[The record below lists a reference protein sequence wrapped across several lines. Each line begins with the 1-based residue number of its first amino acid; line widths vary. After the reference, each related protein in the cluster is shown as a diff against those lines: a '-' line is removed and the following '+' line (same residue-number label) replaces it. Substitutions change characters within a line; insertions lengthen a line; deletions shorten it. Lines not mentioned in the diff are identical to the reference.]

1 MFSSPSQLSFLTQE
15 IFLAMLS
22 FAQGHQNLSEK
33 DWDQIREI
41 AHYFG
46 HYNDLPAWEQLRLSD
61 SVGKEIS

>member
-1 MFSSPSQLSFLTQE
+1 
-15 IFLAMLS
+15 MLS